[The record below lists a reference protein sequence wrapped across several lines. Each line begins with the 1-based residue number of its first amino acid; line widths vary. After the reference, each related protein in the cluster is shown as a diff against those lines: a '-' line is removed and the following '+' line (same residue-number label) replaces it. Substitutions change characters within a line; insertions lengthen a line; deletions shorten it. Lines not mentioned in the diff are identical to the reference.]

1 MVDIKE
7 VAENIFLIDNELYSI
22 PKWGSVYLINEE
34 KKALIDTGPTT
45 SVDVVLDGIK
55 KTGID
60 PEDIDYVI
68 VTHIHLD
75 HAGGA
80 GELIKYM
87 PRAQVIV
94 HDKGAR
100 HLINPER
107 LVKSFASTMGERMM
121 QKTGPVTAIDEER
134 VVPVSGDE
142 VFKLGERQS
151 LRVLHMPGHAPH
163 QLCIL
168 ESRNN
173 GLFSGDAIGI
183 SVAEGKVLM
192 PATPPPAFDLELYT
206 SSLQRLME
214 LNANLIYFGHFG
226 ATDRVRESIQ
236 TAMDKLKAWNTIISR
251 AFIEEGF
258 EAAFKRIRAQLY
270 SELEPARESGPL
282 YQYLADGIV
291 AMNITGL
298 LKHFQDKKVLSEK
311 VAKS

>member
-34 KKALIDTGPTT
+34 KKALVDTGPAT
-45 SVDVVLDGIK
+45 SVNAVLDGIK

-121 QKTGPVTAIDEER
+121 QKTGPVAPIDEER

-151 LRVLHMPGHAPH
+151 LRVLHVSGHAPH

-192 PATPPPAFDLELYT
+192 PATPPPGFDLKLYLST
-206 SSLQRLME
+206 LQKLMG
-214 LNANLIYFGHFG
+214 LDANLIYFGHFG
-226 ATDRVRESIQ
+226 ATDRVKESIQ
-236 TAMDKLKAWNTIISR
+236 TAMDKLQAWNTIISR
-251 AFIEEGF
+251 AFVEKGF

-270 SELEPARESGPL
+270 SELEPAKESETL
-282 YQYLADGIV
+282 YQYLANGIV
-291 AMNITGL
+291 AMNIIGL
-298 LKHFQDKKVLSEK
+298 LKHFQDKKVLSQK
-311 VAKS
+311 VARA